1 VLLRPETM
9 AEPLAALAVFGSA
22 FAVAGLVHLA
32 ASSWARRQR
41 RQGAGRPSSHQPN
54 ERVSQGSTR

>member
-1 VLLRPETM
+1 VLV
-9 AEPLAALAVFGSA
+9 VFASA

-32 ASSWARRQR
+32 TTTWSRRQR
-41 RQGAGRPSSHQPN
+41 RQGASRPSSHQPK